1 VAPADDRDAMIR
13 ASIDAVFNGHDL
25 DGLDNYWAEGL
36 VSHWMGQET
45 LRGLPAWKAGMTGF
59 FTAFPDATYTLDDL
73 FFAGDRGVWRGSWRA
88 TQQGTLQGIAPS
100 GKTASW
106 TVIII
111 GRFAGGRMIEDWV
124 EYDRLGL
131 YRQQGE
137 IPLAEG

>member
-1 VAPADDRDAMIR
+1 MTAEQHEALIR
-13 ASIDAVFNGHDL
+13 AYIADVFNGHNL
-25 DGLDNYWAEGL
+25 DRLDRYWDEDL

-59 FTAFPDATYTLDDL
+59 FAAFPDAAYTLDDC
-73 FFAGDRGVWRGSWRA
+73 FFHGDRGVWRGAWRA
-88 TQQGTLQGIAPS
+88 TQKGTWQGIAPS
-100 GKTASW
+100 GKSVSW

-111 GRFAGGRMIEDWV
+111 GRFDSGKMVEDWV

-131 YRQQGE
+131 YRRLGE